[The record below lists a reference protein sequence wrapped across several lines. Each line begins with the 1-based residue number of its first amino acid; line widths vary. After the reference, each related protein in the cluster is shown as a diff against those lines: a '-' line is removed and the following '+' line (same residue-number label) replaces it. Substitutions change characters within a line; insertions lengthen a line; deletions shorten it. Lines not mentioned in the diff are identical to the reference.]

1 VENASRSE
9 TAPGTGDPA
18 PAPAALSLE
27 GVSVRY
33 PGTGALALAEVTLAI
48 RAGEV
53 AALLGANGAGK
64 STLLRVAAGLVRPT
78 TGAARIDGADLR
90 TLGRQAVARR
100 IAFVAQSAD
109 VSRGFLV
116 REVVAMGR
124 APHQGIWMR
133 ESADDR
139 DAIAEAIAR
148 CDLTHL
154 AERRVEA
161 LSGGEQRR
169 VAIARALAQRP
180 RVLLLDEPAAF
191 LDVRHRLSLHELLAE
206 VASRD
211 HVACAV
217 ATHDLDATARF
228 ASRAVLMRGGLVVAS
243 GPTAEVMDSSHLEAI
258 FDAEI
263 LEGVHDPSGRRYF
276 VPVRPTPRA
285 AQRG

>member
-1 VENASRSE
+1 MENASRIE
-9 TAPGTGDPA
+9 TGPETGDPTS
-18 PAPAALSLE
+18 AALSID

-33 PGTGALALAEVTLAI
+33 PGTGALALAEVTLAF

-78 TGAARIDGADLR
+78 DGAARIDGTDMRSLS
-90 TLGRQAVARR
+90 RQAVARR
-100 IAFVAQSAD
+100 IAFVPQSAD
-109 VSRGFLV
+109 VPRGFRV

-124 APHQGIWMR
+124 APHQGLWMR

-139 DAIAEAIAR
+139 SATAEAIAR
-148 CDLTHL
+148 CDLAHL
-154 AERRVEA
+154 SERAVEA

-206 VASRD
+206 VAARERI
-211 HVACAV
+211 ACAV
-217 ATHDLDATARF
+217 ATHDLDAAARF
-228 ASRAVLMRGGLVVAS
+228 ASRAVLMRSGRIVAAGS
-243 GPTAEVMDSSHLEAI
+243 PDEVMDSSHLEAI
-258 FDAEI
+258 FEAEI
-263 LEGVHDPSGRRYF
+263 LEGVHDASGRRYF
-276 VPVRPTPRA
+276 VPVRPTVRS
-285 AQRG
+285 